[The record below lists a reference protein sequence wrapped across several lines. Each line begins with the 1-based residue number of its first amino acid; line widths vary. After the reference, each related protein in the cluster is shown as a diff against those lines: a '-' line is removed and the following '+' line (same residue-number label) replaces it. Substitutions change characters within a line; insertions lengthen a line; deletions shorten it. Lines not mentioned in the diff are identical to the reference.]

1 MSKKKNFNIK
11 VWMKSTRNTK
21 TVSFEKV
28 EDANN
33 YVLGTIKNMDEGFVS
48 KFEVFCTEKP

>member
-1 MSKKKNFNIK
+1 MAKKKIFNIK
-11 VWMKSTRNTK
+11 VWLKTTRNTK
-21 TVSFEKV
+21 SVSFEKE

-33 YVLGTIKNMDEGFVS
+33 YVLGTIKNMAEGFVS

>member
-33 YVLGTIKNMDEGFVS
+33 YVLGTIKNMDEGYVS